1 MRALTALPT
10 STARHHD
17 AWAEILHLL
26 TIKPSIGG
34 VAVGRYTLHSRLAVG
49 GMAEVWLARQ
59 TGPAGFQKDLV
70 VKKILPHLA
79 TDPAFVEMFLNEA
92 RYAALLNHPNLV
104 QIFEL
109 GEDTGN
115 YFLVMEH
122 VHGHSLRAL
131 LRRAQEDNTQIPLGV
146 VARILA
152 DACEGLH
159 HAHEAKDP
167 RGQPMGLIHRD
178 VSPDNLLVSYS
189 GATKVVDFGIARAAN
204 AISSTRPGTFKGK
217 LSYMSPE
224 QFMSKPIDRR
234 ADIYAL
240 GIVLYELVTG
250 SVPFRHQNDA
260 ELIHSV
266 LYDPKNP
273 MGSLRA
279 NVPPE
284 LEQIV
289 ARAMARELTQRYPDA
304 RSLGHDLAVFAQHEK
319 ITHNN
324 VAVYLEALL
333 PAAENKLPKAPVA
346 PTVDLVDPHATRA
359 LGDDNPEATKPLRS
373 PRATPSAPGL
383 SISQQT
389 LLRPPFFRRPLTYAL
404 ALALAVAATV
414 LSWALP
420 SSSQSPGLQ
429 TTDAAGSTSPRPDS
443 GLGNLPTVFLGAP
456 DAGTQPPE
464 EEDAGVAPVSP
475 RDAGNPTKTKP
486 MVPKTGTLVIRV
498 HPWAEVLIDKRPVGL
513 TPISPR
519 TLSTGRHSVTLV
531 NSQLKVS
538 RNFPVEI
545 RGGKTFVLEVDLTR

>member
-1 MRALTALPT
+1 MTT
-10 STARHHD
+10 
-17 AWAEILHLL
+17 
-26 TIKPSIGG
+26 KPSIGG

-131 LRRAQEDNTQIPLGV
+131 LRRAQEDKTQIPLGI

-189 GATKVVDFGIARAAN
+189 GMTKVVDFGIARAAN

-266 LYDPKNP
+266 LYDPKSL

-279 NVPPE
+279 DVPAK

-289 ARAMARELTQRYPDA
+289 ARAMARELSQRYPDA
-304 RSLGHDLAVFAQHEK
+304 RALGHDLAAFAQHEK
-319 ITHNN
+319 ITNSN

-333 PAAENKLPKAPVA
+333 PAAENKPPKALVA

-359 LGDDNPEATKPLRS
+359 LGDDNPEPTKPLRP
-373 PRATPSAPGL
+373 PRADTSEPAL
-383 SISQQT
+383 SVSQQT
-389 LLRPPFFRRPLTYAL
+389 LLRPSFFRRPLTYVL
-404 ALALAVAATV
+404 ALALAAGAAV
-414 LSWALP
+414 LWWALP
-420 SSSQSPGLQ
+420 SSSTGARPQ
-429 TTDAAGSTSPRPDS
+429 TGDAATVSPPRPDS
-443 GLGNLPTVFLGAP
+443 GLGKLPTVFLGPP
-456 DAGTQPPE
+456 DAGTPPLE
-464 EEDAGVAPVSP
+464 EPDAGIEPPVAP
-475 RDAGNPTKTKP
+475 RDAGNPTVKP
-486 MVPKTGTLVIRV
+486 KPVLPKTGTLVIRV

-531 NSQLKVS
+531 NAQLKVS
-538 RNFPVEI
+538 RQFPVEI